1 VRAAWVA
8 TVAAVPVDITEI
20 LDDLR
25 AEHADLDALVAG
37 ADLSAETPAE
47 SWTVGDTV
55 GHLWFFDREA
65 TRALTTPDEFTAGVQ
80 QAMESPEE
88 FLARPQ
94 KDARAL
100 GDRLPEVSRETRA
113 ELLAALS
120 AADPASKVPWYG
132 PPMSPASFATARLM
146 EYWAHGQDIADGL
159 GATRTPTARLR
170 HICHL
175 GVRTRGFSYAVRG
188 RQAPAGDVH
197 VLLTAPDGSTW
208 QWGDESAAD
217 KVDGSALDFC
227 LVVTQRRTLEDTA
240 LRVTGDDAAEWMSL
254 AQAFAGPPT
263 LTDPQR
269 AGLPTR

>member
-1 VRAAWVA
+1 MSGVA
-8 TVAAVPVDITEI
+8 TVAAVAVDITAI

-25 AEHADLDALVAG
+25 AEHADLDALASG
-37 ADLSAETPAE
+37 ADLSAATPAQG
-47 SWTVGDTV
+47 WTVGDTV

-65 TRALTTPDEFTAGVQ
+65 TRALTAPDEFTSSVQ
-80 QAMESPEE
+80 QALTSPAE
-88 FLARPQ
+88 FMARTQDEP
-94 KDARAL
+94 RAL
-100 GDRLPEVSRETRA
+100 GERLPQVWRETRA
-113 ELLAALS
+113 SLLAALS
-120 AADPASKVPWYG
+120 AADPAAKVPWYG

-188 RQAPAGDVH
+188 RQAPAGDVQ
-197 VLLTAPDGSTW
+197 VALTAPDGSTW
-208 QWGDESAAD
+208 RWGDPTSAD
-217 KVDGSALDFC
+217 KVEGTALDFC
-227 LVVTQRRTLEDTA
+227 LVVTQRRKLEDTA
-240 LRVTGDDAAEWMSL
+240 LRVTGDDGAEWMSL

-269 AGLPTR
+269 AGLPSTS

>member
-1 VRAAWVA
+1 M
-8 TVAAVPVDITEI
+8 PVDISQI

-25 AEHADLDALVAG
+25 AEHADLDTLVAD
-37 ADLSAETPAE
+37 ADLSTPTPATGW
-47 SWTVGDTV
+47 SVGDTV

-65 TRALTTPDEFTAGVQ
+65 TRALTTPDDFVAGVQ
-80 QAMESPEE
+80 QAMASPEE
-88 FLARPQ
+88 FLALPE
-94 KDARAL
+94 KEARAL
-100 GDRLPEVSRETRA
+100 GDRLPAVWRETRA
-113 ELLAALS
+113 DLLAALS
-120 AADPASKVPWYG
+120 AADPSSKVPWYG

-159 GATRTPTARLR
+159 GVTRTPTARLR

-188 RQAPAGDVH
+188 RQAPAVDVH
-197 VLLTAPDGSTW
+197 VALVAPDGSTW
-208 QWGDESAAD
+208 EWGDASSPD
-217 KVDGSALDFC
+217 KVEGTALDFC

-240 LRVTGDDAAEWMSL
+240 LRVTGDDAKDWMSL

-269 AGLPTR
+269 AGLPTQ